1 MENIGKQFTLEK
13 KSGTGSSIR
22 ISTYQKK
29 SFFAQNTFKLEQ
41 VDSSGNTT
49 FSKEFKNLGVNPKPL
64 IDFINKYTGEANLD
78 QTKLLALTEHIID
91 FTLARVPDEEQD
103 KGFAKLRET
112 ESKEKPFTVPLPRGN
127 HGENA
132 RPVYTDFKKLAAG
145 IRKANRIAQKKSAME
160 LELDA
165 VQKRLL
171 RKQEKQKLREQ
182 KEIEARDFSPI
193 IKFGMDNV
201 DEMEGVIQ
209 ATHKNGQNFYW
220 LRNATKKRKLLGVTK
235 QLQQALGIRYDLPK
249 SFNNPY
255 GYNSKG
261 GYSDNLDAMERGSR
275 IHAYLEKAI
284 KSGGN
289 VEVNQ
294 AELPF
299 AMKVSRQDKDTFSKS
314 DLLQAKGEINRAVD
328 EMTKA
333 QEVVE
338 YIREKYPSGDG
349 WKTFSEYKVS
359 DFRAYASSVDILLVN
374 DRKKELV
381 IIDLKTGSENIP
393 YVTAQTSTYASFIQN
408 HDKKFAGYSIKLG
421 TIGFDK
427 KTGLIQPKN
436 LERWSDSTV
445 QRMLYPTKDNS
456 KVGFFFKQDTPTKK
470 IIAQDFVYSE
480 HPAVLPFAQERFNG
494 IFQPKSKVK
503 SEGDVIFFDLETMP
517 LKNNRVTIRS
527 ASLLSM
533 TQYRDKDGMIGFAY
547 GRRAMYEKAF
557 LSTEPV
563 NSTTELTPYQMEAL
577 STHHLTDA
585 AVIDFEKQYGRTAG
599 IATSK
604 DILKLLKK
612 MEHKTVIGHNILT
625 YDFGVLYFSGIE
637 RAVEEGGEEASKK
650 FIEEFNKS
658 LKHINIIDTYDLALI
673 VRENHEKILPKISN
687 AELLR
692 FFNPE
697 TYARLNNMLHQSS
710 ADVVATAKNF
720 ESLLTVMS
728 QAERTVLFKLIKDAK
743 NNRFGYTAFRGT
755 QTWQK
760 GSNALADFRFEL
772 NRSNPYLFGN
782 PWNLWA
788 SETKPLIKEHY
799 EDKLIDRKKVLEE
812 QLSARNKY
820 EVYLKRETLGG
831 EDRLIFDMPLY
842 NMAGEAEAQLYVA
855 DQKKDGFFKYDFD
868 TLAGYYTDRQIRDK
882 MIISDIGDFKMATN
896 KIVDEEYTSFAQQ
909 LMEKS
914 QGMMASSITA
924 ALTQAG
930 KGKKLIEVVG
940 NLAKNISE
948 DEAVA
953 MLADVKGLKSLA
965 NNDDKIYEALVNA
978 IMLRAKLTPDN
989 IMTKLRGL
997 ASSGMFADGQ
1007 KYFDPSYSLKLP
1019 KTGQQEYLR
1028 KLSSRINSYKA
1039 MHTQFSK
1046 MFEGFDEYA
1055 KEQGLAEKLIFG
1067 RTKEENFQKAF
1078 WSTAM
1083 TGSSIGFG
1091 KLGTSEKDVAIA
1103 LLKSSLPSTL
1113 QRDLIETGFIPAVVK
1128 SGKTGDVL
1136 STFLRNEVKAFSNFA
1151 EGLGVKGENLS
1162 EYQKRILGMF
1172 LGGDVDFNAATSL
1185 AKEHA
1190 ALQEKID
1197 ADTVIPA
1204 TKTDEY
1210 IRERNAALVQEAAEA
1225 GRVAPILGAY
1235 YDSLTFSHDP
1245 SYRDNIRRY
1254 KFGATN
1260 ASDEYLFR
1268 ERAKPEVSFWSG
1280 LSVKNANEEA
1290 ITKRLEENSLRK
1302 QSAQKFIDTH
1312 IMMPGDEDR
1321 LLKATKSQQ
1330 KYADTLADVTER
1342 TDKLNRVLNTT
1353 VGTLSHIPLYNPDQL
1368 FGAGYHQVMSVHKS
1382 LNGLI
1387 PSFLNTSVT
1396 KMLMGGVQDYELGWQ
1411 KWKYG
1416 LKSAT
1421 PALSLIGGTLGAVAG
1436 APFGASMQMGA
1447 MGASALGGLG
1457 AWASQIVGNRYE
1469 RAINETGLFFSSR
1482 FNKMGALL
1490 TPAIYA
1496 LNLFTKALK
1505 IASVP
1510 LLAGVGLGLYHYRRA
1525 LSNMNNVATPLNNLT
1540 GISYGNGYQALT
1552 REDYMLGMRSGTTN
1566 NIIEGIEFAKRGLFT
1581 LGEYDK
1587 GKLIS
1592 AAMLDVFN
1600 EAFIP
1605 NKAGGLANFRTL
1617 ESKLYSGY
1625 KKAEAAGN
1633 GERYMYLIN
1642 KYNPELAKELQ
1653 ARTDMDRFMSTSPRA
1668 AKYRNWVYNDI
1679 TYDQSNEFKAIR
1691 GIQNSFSDSIKN
1703 SFMKIAAGLYHWK
1716 GFDFMNAFVDTVG
1729 SASNYFIKGDNAS
1742 ITKGLNI
1749 IGAGINRFLTNLGE
1763 TWEKIKDKLNIKGF
1777 GETIL
1782 DWVKLIGLKV
1792 VRQILKLGD
1801 LALTGIEKIQTP
1813 LKTLFLMAYE
1823 QFKKLFDFVGQIR
1836 LNIDWE
1842 KLKNNEPGAIQF
1854 KVGYDPGG
1862 MADLRVADSSG
1873 YVKTGKRY
1881 HARMKGNLGYT
1892 PAEKEILEAFGVQVK
1907 GTVFQGS
1914 SGFVTTDTPSEYQKY
1929 ETVKKFFEANE
1940 IPLTHD
1946 NLVKVLKNRS
1956 GLNYKFFDAPY
1967 ERAVLEELAE
1977 TLKIEKAS
1985 DVFDK
1990 MFANMGKEVTRYFK
2004 DGEGVFTKGH
2014 NLISEGI
2021 AKIDVQI
2028 TNAEGKV
2035 LGKRTINAEDLL
2047 PSAQMKEVIN
2057 VDYFEVA
2064 Q

>member
-1 MENIGKQFTLEK
+1 MEIIGKQFTLEK
-13 KSGTGSSIR
+13 KYGTGSSIR

-29 SFFAQNTFKLEQ
+29 NFFAQNTFKLEQ

-112 ESKEKPFTVPLPRGN
+112 EPKEKPFTVPLPRGQ
-127 HGENA
+127 HGEA
-132 RPVYTDFKKLAAG
+132 TRPVYTNFKTLAAG
-145 IRKANRIAQKKSAME
+145 IRKANRIAKKKSAME

-165 VQKRLL
+165 RQKR
-171 RKQEKQKLREQ
+171 QEKQKLREQ

-255 GYNSKG
+255 GYDRKS
-261 GYSDNLDAMERGSR
+261 GYSGNYDAMERGSR

-299 AMKVSRQDKDTFSKS
+299 AMKVSRQDKDTFSES

-359 DFRAYASSVDILLVN
+359 DFKAYASSVDILLVN

-408 HDKKFAGYSIKLG
+408 HDKKFAGYTIKLG

-436 LERWSDSTV
+436 LERWSDSMV
-445 QRMLYPTKDNS
+445 QRMLYPTKENS

-470 IIAQDFVYSE
+470 VIAQDFVYSE

-547 GRRAMYEKAF
+547 GKRAMYEKAF

-563 NSTTELTPYQMEAL
+563 NSTTELTPYQTEAL

-585 AVIDFEKQYGRTAG
+585 AVIDFEKHYGRTAG

-637 RAVEEGGEEASKK
+637 RAAEEGGEEASKK

-755 QTWQK
+755 QTWQE

-914 QGMMASSITA
+914 QGMIASSITA

-930 KGKKLIEVVG
+930 KGKKLIKVVG
-940 NLAKNISE
+940 DLAKNLSE

-1007 KYFDPSYSLKLP
+1007 KYFDPNYSLKLP

-1046 MFEGFDEYA
+1046 MFEGFEEYA
-1055 KEQGLAEKLIFG
+1055 KERGLAEELIFG
-1067 RTKEENFQKAF
+1067 KTKEENFQKAF

-1083 TGSSIGFG
+1083 TGSKIGFG
-1091 KLGTSEKDVAIA
+1091 KLGTSEKDIAIA
-1103 LLKSSLPSTL
+1103 LLKSNLPSTL
-1113 QRDLIETGFIPAVVK
+1113 QRELIETGFPSRAAQY
-1128 SGKTGDVL
+1128 GKTGSGL
-1136 STFLRNEVKAFSNFA
+1136 RSFLQNEVKAFSNFA
-1151 EGLGVKGENLS
+1151 EGLGVKGENLA

-1172 LGGDVDFNAATSL
+1172 LGGDVDFDSATSL

-1190 ALQEKID
+1190 SLQAKLDAAELAPID
-1197 ADTVIPA
+1197 T
-1204 TKTDEY
+1204 TDETL
-1210 IRERNAALVQEAAEA
+1210 NK
-1225 GRVAPILGAY
+1225 Y
-1235 YDSLTFSHDP
+1235 YDSLVPTTAL
-1245 SYRDNIRRY
+1245 RDEAVYGKPGKTSSDAFLNALREQ
-1254 KFGATN
+1254 K
-1260 ASDEYLFR
+1260 ASDKEAMLASAKKVKEELEYPDKLSKENMQTTSAILLKEGMTRLKEILGGTAESANKLTESLKGVQEGFD
-1268 ERAKPEVSFWSG
+1268 G
-1280 LSVKNANEEA
+1280 LSREE
-1290 ITKRLEENSLRK
+1290 K
-1302 QSAQKFIDTH
+1302 
-1312 IMMPGDEDR
+1312 
-1321 LLKATKSQQ
+1321 
-1330 KYADTLADVTER
+1330 
-1342 TDKLNRVLNTT
+1342 RVLGVAFHT
-1353 VGTLSHIPLYNPDQL
+1353 PFYNPERF
-1368 FGAGYHQVMSVHKS
+1368 FGTAYHQIGGIHSS
-1382 LNGLI
+1382 LAGLI
-1387 PSFLNTSVT
+1387 PNFMNTSIT
-1396 KMLMGGVQDYELGWQ
+1396 KLLTGTTQDYEQSWLST
-1411 KWKYG
+1411 KYG
-1416 LKSAT
+1416 LKKADTVMPILGS
-1421 PALSLIGGTLGAVAG
+1421 ILGAAVGGPNPASLAAG
-1436 APFGASMQMGA
+1436 AILGKGAAAITSQFI
-1447 MGASALGGLG
+1447 GLG
-1457 AWASQIVGNRYE
+1457 REEKVEAA
-1469 RAINETGLFFSSR
+1469 GLFFQSR
-1482 FNKMGALL
+1482 FNKMGAILS
-1490 TPAIYA
+1490 TVTGA
-1496 LNLFTKALK
+1496 LNLFAKALK
-1505 IASVP
+1505 IATVP
-1510 LLAGVGLGLYHYRRA
+1510 ILGGIGLGVYHYKRA
-1525 LSNMNNVATPLNNLT
+1525 LANMAGFATPLTNLT
-1540 GISYGNGYQALT
+1540 GVSYGNYYQDLERTDLA
-1552 REDYMLGMRSGTTN
+1552 YGMAKGTTN
-1566 NIIEGIEFAKRGLFT
+1566 KIVEDIEFQKQGLFT
-1581 LGEYDK
+1581 LGRYDK
-1587 GKLIS
+1587 SKLLS
-1592 AAMLDVFN
+1592 AAMLGVFGN
-1600 EAFIP
+1600 AFIP
-1605 NKAGGLANFRTL
+1605 NGKNGAANYADMMN
-1617 ESKLYSGY
+1617 KLYSRMST
-1625 KKAEAAGN
+1625 AGN
-1633 GERYMYLIN
+1633 SEKQRLMYLLN
-1642 KYNPELAKELQ
+1642 LYNPDMARQ
-1653 ARTDMDRFMSTSPRA
+1653 IQVRTDMTNFLSRQEPGSIFRKKA
-1668 AKYRNWVYNDI
+1668 NAFDI
-1679 TYDQSNEFKAIR
+1679 TDEQRQEFRAITFF
-1691 GIQNSFSDSIKN
+1691 QNNFADSISK
-1703 SFMKIAAGLYHWK
+1703 SFMKVAAGIYKWK
-1716 GFDFMNAFVDTVG
+1716 GFDFMNALTGVVGKAGDYFAAGKYDEGLQEIADGIVTLMQKIGDTWKEV
-1729 SASNYFIKGDNAS
+1729 
-1742 ITKGLNI
+1742 
-1749 IGAGINRFLTNLGE
+1749 
-1763 TWEKIKDKLNIKGF
+1763 KDKLGVSSISDQLINKA
-1777 GETIL
+1777 
-1782 DWVKLIGLKV
+1782 KLIGYNLELVLLDIGDFALDIIEKLQKPV
-1792 VRQILKLGD
+1792 GRLGSLLMEQFSKLFEFVGTLRFDYDLEKLAKGQAGGITAHWGYKTSDYDATGDSSIAALFGQYHSVEDFYWAMQQVPEGQKRTFASLSDTDKAAVRKDYALRMDKYLDTINWGTSSGFLNTSDSSILKSLLKD
-1801 LALTGIEKIQTP
+1801 SSPEAEVARWHIAKLIQTINDTGFSGSLEDFLTQP
-1813 LKTLFLMAYE
+1813 LFLINGDRDLFKAWQKMFGYTSREVQPFLDISSYASLYE
-1823 QFKKLFDFVGQIR
+1823 
-1836 LNIDWE
+1836 
-1842 KLKNNEPGAIQF
+1842 GAL
-1854 KVGYDPGG
+1854 G
-1862 MADLRVADSSG
+1862 VARGFIGDTR
-1873 YVKTGKRY
+1873 KDTTGKRDEVLI
-1881 HARMKGNLGYT
+1881 KLQT
-1892 PAEKEILEAFGVQVK
+1892 PDGKKQDAVK
-1907 GTVFQGS
+1907 ITGKQ
-1914 SGFVTTDTPSEYQKY
+1914 
-1929 ETVKKFFEANE
+1929 
-1940 IPLTHD
+1940 I
-1946 NLVKVLKNRS
+1946 
-1956 GLNYKFFDAPY
+1956 
-1967 ERAVLEELAE
+1967 EL
-1977 TLKIEKAS
+1977 
-1985 DVFDK
+1985 
-1990 MFANMGKEVTRYFK
+1990 KEVV
-2004 DGEGVFTKGH
+2004 D
-2014 NLISEGI
+2014 
-2021 AKIDVQI
+2021 
-2028 TNAEGKV
+2028 
-2035 LGKRTINAEDLL
+2035 
-2047 PSAQMKEVIN
+2047 

-2064 Q
+2064 Y